1 MRQKQKKSIFDVRI
15 KKTILVLLGLGIV
28 GLLLVGCG
36 GANSTATMSPVS
48 QAPNG
53 MNQANQ
59 AASNSSNSNASTSAS
74 GQKTGT
80 VAQYG
85 PEYLVKS
92 LQVSMEVQNP
102 VKSASD
108 LQQWIAFTDP
118 QSTSDGTDYE
128 NAGGSQYNVNLTFLV
143 DIDHYT
149 QVETYLRTYA
159 GQKGNTLLSL
169 KETVQDVTNDY
180 VDSQSTLTN
189 LRAEQQRLLNFMN
202 QAQNVNDA
210 VNIEQQL
217 SQVEGQINNIEAHLN
232 ALKGQ
237 TTFYTISISL
247 EPVGSAPPP
256 APPSTW
262 SAIPI
267 WQGAW
272 SAVVTVWQ
280 ALVAVLLWLLAF
292 SVYIVPIGILIWLIR
307 KRPWR
312 GRGLPLPRIKP
323 VVAPQP
329 LDDSEPE

>member
-1 MRQKQKKSIFDVRI
+1 MWQRQDKDIFKLCTRKAI
-15 KKTILVLLGLGIV
+15 AALMGLCII
-28 GLLLVGCG
+28 GLLLAGCG
-36 GANSTATMSPVS
+36 GANSSTASNVAA
-48 QAPNG
+48 APNNPNVHSAQG
-53 MNQANQ
+53 QQ
-59 AASNSSNSNASTSAS
+59 TDSNSSASNTAS

-85 PEYLVKS
+85 PQYLVKS

-128 NAGGSQYNVNLTFLV
+128 NAGGNQYNVNLTFLV
-143 DIDHYT
+143 DIAHYT

-217 SQVEGQINNIEAHLN
+217 TQVEGQINTIEAHIN

-256 APPSTW
+256 TPPSTW

-272 SAVVTVWQ
+272 SAVVAVWQ
-280 ALVAVLLWLLAF
+280 LLVAVLLWLLAF
-292 SVYIVPIGILIWLIR
+292 SVYIVPLGILIWLIR

-312 GRGLPLPRIKP
+312 GRGLPLPRVKP

-329 LDDSEPE
+329 LDKSELE